1 MRKSNDRYEMS
12 LFIKQYEGIGRLS
25 EYVNNYDNNFWEK
38 LEKKMIQITDNLE
51 CFASCLS
58 IGSDKLS
65 QWERYGDK
73 CKGFAI
79 GFSEKRL
86 QSYINNLDDILSN
99 NSNNYMTLL
108 SRKVKYKKI
117 LSSFCPSEMV
127 DKYQDIMNYIMECAF
142 TKHIGFREE
151 KEFRVALIFN
161 KDNAKIDILNKF
173 IEKADLQSDKRY
185 IDLKFENNMIQEVYI
200 GPLSSHS
207 EDEITDELKKNKIQC
222 RVKKSIIP
230 YNPTLN
236 FIFF

>member
-1 MRKSNDRYEMS
+1 
-12 LFIKQYEGIGRLS
+12 
-25 EYVNNYDNNFWEK
+25 
-38 LEKKMIQITDNLE
+38 
-51 CFASCLS
+51 
-58 IGSDKLS
+58 
-65 QWERYGDK
+65 
-73 CKGFAI
+73 
-79 GFSEKRL
+79 
-86 QSYINNLDDILSN
+86 
-99 NSNNYMTLL
+99 
-108 SRKVKYKKI
+108 
-117 LSSFCPSEMV
+117 
-127 DKYQDIMNYIMECAF
+127 MECAF

-230 YNPTLN
+230 YNPSRC
-236 FIFF
+236 